1 MAEGPL
7 ARRFNPQMSIC
18 ADAKRIQVTDLVR
31 IAAAR
36 SHYREPRRVKPIQ
49 ARELAQFIER
59 QPPPDAFGPI
69 EQRFEPPR
77 GFRVARVQNGSP
89 R

>member
-1 MAEGPL
+1 MAEGPF
-7 ARRFNPQMSIC
+7 AWRFNPQMRIC

-31 IAAAR
+31 VAAAR
-36 SHYREPRRVKPIQ
+36 SHHREPRRVKPIQ
-49 ARELAQFIER
+49 AGEFAQLIEG
-59 QPPPDAFGPI
+59 QPPPDPLGAI
-69 EQRFEPPR
+69 KQRFEPPR

>member
-7 ARRFNPQMSIC
+7 ARRFNPQMCIC
-18 ADAKRIQVTDLVR
+18 TDAQGIQVTDLVGV
-31 IAAAR
+31 AAAR

-59 QPPPDAFGPI
+59 QPPPDALGAI
-69 EQRFEPPR
+69 EQRFKPPR
-77 GFRVARVQNGSP
+77 GFRVARIQNGSP

>member
-7 ARRFNPQMSIC
+7 ARRFDPQMSIC

-31 IAAAR
+31 VAAAR
-36 SHYREPRRVKPIQ
+36 SHYREPCRAKPIQ
-49 ARELAQFIER
+49 ARELAQFIEG
-59 QPPPDAFGPI
+59 QPPPDALGPI

>member
-7 ARRFNPQMSIC
+7 ARRFNAQMRIC

-31 IAAAR
+31 VAAAR
-36 SHYREPRRVKPIQ
+36 SHYRKPGRVKPIE
-49 ARELAQFIER
+49 AGKLAQFIEG
-59 QPPPDAFGPI
+59 QPPPDALGPI
-69 EQRFEPPR
+69 KERFEPPR
-77 GFRVARVQNGSP
+77 GFGVARVQDGSP

>member
-7 ARRFNPQMSIC
+7 ARRFNPQMRIC
-18 ADAKRIQVTDLVR
+18 ANAKRIQVTELVR
-31 IAAAR
+31 VAAAR
-36 SHYREPRRVKPIQ
+36 AHYREPRRVKPIQ
-49 ARELAQFIER
+49 ARKLAQFIER
-59 QPPPDAFGPI
+59 QPPPDALGPI
-69 EQRFEPPR
+69 EERLEPPR